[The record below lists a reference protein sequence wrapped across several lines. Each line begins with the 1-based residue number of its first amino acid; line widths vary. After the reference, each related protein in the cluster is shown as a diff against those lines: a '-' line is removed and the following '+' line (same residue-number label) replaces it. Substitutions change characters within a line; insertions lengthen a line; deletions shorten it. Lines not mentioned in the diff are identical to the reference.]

1 MCSSA
6 RVRVYFLQVL
16 KIGCE
21 HRSRRAAAQGAAGAW
36 SLLKS
41 KRGFCLD
48 RGIRTVSPENRHSCT
63 PVYLTYQHAG
73 VGPDDAC
80 KALSAARPATLG
92 NNADEDLKEG
102 IDKNHEK
109 SSADGGDVS
118 GGGGS
123 ECAIAIGDGMPSQ
136 GIMRTPV
143 PSPKEQISGKSS
155 NPPKGEKPRGLGIH
169 SKEPRKSCPV
179 CKKVRFPPMIY
190 VLRAQYRF
198 YLREAQVC
206 L

>member
-1 MCSSA
+1 M
-6 RVRVYFLQVL
+6 
-16 KIGCE
+16 
-21 HRSRRAAAQGAAGAW
+21 
-36 SLLKS
+36 
-41 KRGFCLD
+41 
-48 RGIRTVSPENRHSCT
+48 
-63 PVYLTYQHAG
+63 
-73 VGPDDAC
+73 
-80 KALSAARPATLG
+80 SAARPATFG
-92 NNADEDLKEG
+92 TNADEDLKEG
-102 IDKNHEK
+102 IGKNNDK
-109 SSADGGDVS
+109 SSADGDDVS

-123 ECAIAIGDGMPSQ
+123 ECANAMGDGMPSQ
-136 GIMRTPV
+136 GTMRAPV
-143 PSPKEQISGKSS
+143 PSLKEQIAGKSS